1 MNPLDQAEFGFFL
14 KNIINEMPQ
23 HSPDFVRIPNFT
35 YGHLPKDF
43 MECSSKFDNKFLNN
57 HLATVEE
64 IQYRN
69 QKHPIPKWFRD
80 YQVMYFSD
88 REVLAHDNFFNAR
101 LRDGF
106 RKHINPNLTEVRVIG
121 FFPYTAMSTFS
132 NPILNRSAGGTPGSD
147 LESGTGATL
156 NGSGAGLEI
165 SKTDTTGTVG
175 HLYDRVAASMNTA
188 SGNHRLG
195 IYSDSSGPDVLEA
208 ETGSLA
214 VTADYAWQTVTE
226 FDLTT
231 ATNWLAWDADNT
243 SCEFKY
249 KTGYSS
255 GDIRYK
261 TYTYGALPNPAGAG
275 YTSDTYKHLMK
286 MGHS

>member
-1 MNPLDQAEFGFFL
+1 MNPLDPAEL
-14 KNIINEMPQ
+14 TCLIRDIRSEMPQ
-23 HSPDFVRIPNFT
+23 LSDDFCKIPNFS
-35 YGHLPKDF
+35 YGNLPKNF
-43 MECSSKFDNKFLNN
+43 MDCASIFDNKFLNN
-57 HLATVEE
+57 YLCVIEE
-64 IQYRN
+64 L
-69 QKHPIPKWFRD
+69 KHRDGENIIPKWFID
-80 YQVMYFSD
+80 YQIKYF
-88 REVLAHDNFFNAR
+88 VKHDILNHDGVFSLR
-101 LRDGF
+101 LHDGIGG
-106 RKHINPNLTEVRVIG
+106 RINPHLTEVREVG
-121 FFPYTAMSTFS
+121 FFPYSGLTTFS
-132 NPILNRSAGGTPGSD
+132 NPILNRAAGGTPGSD
-147 LESGTGATL
+147 LESGTGGTL

-175 HLYDRVAASMNTA
+175 HLYDRVAASMNSA

-208 ETGSLA
+208 ETASLT
-214 VTADYAWQTVTE
+214 VTADYAWQSVTE

-255 GDIRYK
+255 GDIKYK
-261 TYTYGALPNPAGAG
+261 TYTYGALPNPAGSG
-275 YTSDTYKHLMK
+275 YTNDSYKHLMK